1 MAVEKQE
8 VLGITGYRAEG
19 FDFSIGKAD
28 DGSASVSIDRSPG
41 FKFISH
47 DEYDLD
53 CRMSR
58 TLHATFYNSQNE
70 VINSYNRSY
79 ADFED
84 IIPGSNGE
92 AVYDAVVMLMET
104 RENARRL

>member
-8 VLGITGYRAEG
+8 MLGITGYRAEG

-47 DEYDLD
+47 DEYETIVRVLELEE
-53 CRMSR
+53 R
-58 TLHATFYNSQNE
+58 TKTQA
-70 VINSYNRSY
+70 
-79 ADFED
+79 
-84 IIPGSNGE
+84 
-92 AVYDAVVMLMET
+92 
-104 RENARRL
+104 